1 MKKISKYILL
11 FVAAI
16 AVTSC
21 DDYLDIQP
29 LGKVIP
35 ETLQDYRGVL
45 TTGYVAYPDHKS
57 ITAVRTDELIL
68 DGDGDSEIPLY
79 QDIYAWKDAGTDRRT
94 MTFPY
99 QNLYTV
105 IFYTNVL
112 INDAQGKLSNSPE
125 KDQLIGE
132 AYALRAM
139 AYFDLINL
147 FSKPFNPATSGSDKG
162 VPLALKVDLEQ
173 TYPSQTVEAIYNQII
188 SDTQEAESL
197 LNLNTQPKGF
207 NYRFSKAALY
217 SLESRIYLYMQQW
230 QKSQDA
236 ANKALA
242 INNALVDLKA
252 TPVLAT
258 KFDSKESIL
267 ALEEN
272 YDNGLKLLSYA
283 SDDLLAAYN
292 RTTDLRFPIYF
303 AANGSN
309 FRIQKGANDD
319 QKCSFRTSEL
329 YLIKAETSLKLNN
342 LADAKTTV
350 LTFIK
355 NRYTAS
361 GFTKLESEIAAM
373 NAADLTTFILAERQ
387 REFAVEGQRWYDL
400 RRTTQ
405 KQIVHTFLSQT
416 YTLTQNDPRYT
427 IPVPANA
434 RLNNPNL

>member
-1 MKKISKYILL
+1 MKKFSIYILF

-29 LGKVIP
+29 VGKVIP
-35 ETLQDYRGVL
+35 ESLEDFRGVL
-45 TTGYVAYPDHKS
+45 TSGYAAYPDHKS
-57 ITAVRTDELIL
+57 LTAVRTDELVM
-68 DGDGDSEIPLY
+68 DDDENEIPVY
-79 QDIYAWKDAGTDRRT
+79 KDIYTWKDVNPDRLT
-94 MTFPY
+94 ATFPY

-112 INDAQGKLSNSPE
+112 INEGSKKLNESDERN
-125 KDQLIGE
+125 QLIGE

-147 FSKPFNPATSGSDKG
+147 FGKPYNAATAGTDKG
-162 VPLALKVDLEQ
+162 VPLALKIDLEQ
-173 TYPSQTVEAIYNQII
+173 SYPSQTVETIYSQII
-188 SDTQEAESL
+188 SDTNEAEKLLSL
-197 LNLNTQPKGF
+197 NSQSKGL
-207 NYRFSKAALY
+207 NYRFSKVALY

-242 INNALVDLKA
+242 INSALIDLKA

-258 KFDSKESIL
+258 KYDSKESIL
-267 ALEEN
+267 ALEVN
-272 YDNGLKLLSYA
+272 YDNGLKLISFA

-292 RTTDLRFPIYF
+292 RTTDLRFPLYF
-303 AANGSN
+303 SADESN
-309 FRIQKGANDD
+309 FTIRKGANDD

-329 YLIKAETSLKLNN
+329 YLTKAETSLKLNK

-350 LTFIK
+350 LGFIK
-355 NRYTAS
+355 NRYTAA
-361 GFTKLESEIAAM
+361 GYTQLESNINAM
-373 NAADLTTFILAERQ
+373 NAVDLTNFILEERQ
-387 REFAVEGQRWYDL
+387 REFAVEGQRWFDL
-400 RRTTQ
+400 RRTSQ
-405 KQIVHTFLSQT
+405 KQIVHTFKGQN
-416 YTLTQNDPRYT
+416 YTLMQNDPRYT
-427 IPVPANA
+427 IAIPANV

>member
-132 AYALRAM
+132 A
-139 AYFDLINL
+139 
-147 FSKPFNPATSGSDKG
+147 SG
-162 VPLALKVDLEQ
+162 
-173 TYPSQTVEAIYNQII
+173 T
-188 SDTQEAESL
+188 
-197 LNLNTQPKGF
+197 
-207 NYRFSKAALY
+207 
-217 SLESRIYLYMQQW
+217 
-230 QKSQDA
+230 
-236 ANKALA
+236 
-242 INNALVDLKA
+242 
-252 TPVLAT
+252 
-258 KFDSKESIL
+258 
-267 ALEEN
+267 
-272 YDNGLKLLSYA
+272 
-283 SDDLLAAYN
+283 
-292 RTTDLRFPIYF
+292 
-303 AANGSN
+303 
-309 FRIQKGANDD
+309 
-319 QKCSFRTSEL
+319 
-329 YLIKAETSLKLNN
+329 
-342 LADAKTTV
+342 AKT
-350 LTFIK
+350 
-355 NRYTAS
+355 NRNRI
-361 GFTKLESEIAAM
+361 F
-373 NAADLTTFILAERQ
+373 
-387 REFAVEGQRWYDL
+387 
-400 RRTTQ
+400 
-405 KQIVHTFLSQT
+405 
-416 YTLTQNDPRYT
+416 
-427 IPVPANA
+427 
-434 RLNNPNL
+434 